1 LAGNVWEADVK
12 ISARIGTSLLIL
24 AFSCVL
30 AAENVEK
37 AQKKELE
44 AQAKAIIAEA
54 KSLERTGELV
64 GARAKYAESQAMI
77 ETNDAAD
84 AIKHLDDE
92 IHNRVKDVLS
102 NSRKF
107 YESRK
112 YTEAV
117 AALEEGAKFGASEAT
132 VSYNLA
138 LSYFQL
144 GERSKAAEN
153 LNKSVQSTPDPKR
166 KVKLKQLLT
175 FFTTGENRDRA
186 SDKERIEQLN
196 RMLESAGLDASLQD
210 DQPDEEEES
219 FSGADTPPT
228 PVSFVY
234 RTRWTQREFGF
245 QRSCDFRPCELRR
258 VEWTAH

>member
-1 LAGNVWEADVK
+1 M
-12 ISARIGTSLLIL
+12 
-24 AFSCVL
+24 
-30 AAENVEK
+30 
-37 AQKKELE
+37 
-44 AQAKAIIAEA
+44 IAEA

-153 LNKSVQSTPDPKR
+153 LNKSY
-166 KVKLKQLLT
+166 
-175 FFTTGENRDRA
+175 RA
-186 SDKERIEQLN
+186 RPIRNER
-196 RMLESAGLDASLQD
+196 
-210 DQPDEEEES
+210 
-219 FSGADTPPT
+219 
-228 PVSFVY
+228 
-234 RTRWTQREFGF
+234 
-245 QRSCDFRPCELRR
+245 
-258 VEWTAH
+258 